1 MTGYRVRAQICVAA
15 AIYRKTLI
23 DAPVKALR
31 ALPLFSLWVFAP
43 LVSAQPPGSAEPDLK
58 AARAAL
64 VEEVR
69 ERILWY
75 DEEKRRPIL
84 IPAEAFGKLPF
95 GEFLEP
101 AEEESISLWIAR
113 QRKELAKDPT
123 AEPPCFF
130 PGTAAHRLTPG
141 KKRMALEEAMAAPL
155 AVMLVSVDRTTLGV
169 RPNLGIYQ
177 YNEVTIVDL
186 LLGAGGRDQNPLSTR
201 AFLSEGG
208 TLEIDGTPLCTKSP
222 WHAEAPQSGDE
233 YLLIG
238 APDIYGIFNAV
249 HYLRVDGGNVVPAK
263 YSELKFPE
271 SPLPLARVWAAAD
284 RLRKAEPPVP
294 RFRLLPSGEKPR
306 DPAEREIPNPAR
318 RPSGPGGQGQ
328 IDAAVF
334 CEAFQGLCDGSI
346 HLAWRSQD
354 DCTAECD
361 SRSHFGD
368 KASSCHWKCGPEPGP
383 PTWERERGTQGNG
396 PHLALLNL
404 RDGDVLAG
412 RPVLRGYSMT
422 YLGKI
427 SIDFFWNGRRVSLR
441 GLKTGLPSPEAC
453 TSPLGWLH
461 SACAQE
467 SGFEV
472 EIDSTLLPNGPGRLA
487 LLSSTDDGWTSSL
500 ELDLVV
506 ANEN

>member
-1 MTGYRVRAQICVAA
+1 MAGYRGWAPIGAITT
-15 AIYRKTLI
+15 IYRKTLI
-23 DAPVKALR
+23 GTPVKALR
-31 ALPLFSLWVFAP
+31 ALSLFSLWTFAP
-43 LVSAQPPGSAEPDLK
+43 LVSAQAPDSAEPDPK

-64 VEEVR
+64 VEEIR

-84 IPAEAFGKLPF
+84 IPEEAFGKLPF
-95 GEFLEP
+95 GELLEP
-101 AEEESISLWIAR
+101 AEEESIRLWIER

-141 KKRMALEEAMAAPL
+141 KNRIPLEEAMAAPL

-169 RPNLGIYQ
+169 RPDLGIYQ

-186 LLGAGGRDQNPLSTR
+186 LLGAGGQDQNPLSTR

-222 WHAEAPQSGDE
+222 WHSEAPRSGDK

-249 HYLRVDGGNVVPAK
+249 HYLRVDGENVLPAK

-271 SPLPLARVWAAAD
+271 GPLPLVRVWAAAD

-306 DPAEREIPNPAR
+306 DPADREIPDPSR
-318 RPSGPGGQGQ
+318 RPSGPGGQGK
-328 IDAAVF
+328 IDADVF
-334 CEAFQGLCDGSI
+334 CEAFQGLCGGSS

-354 DCTAECD
+354 GCTAQCA
-361 SRSHFGD
+361 SWSHFGD

-396 PHLALLNL
+396 PHLAVLNL

-422 YLGKI
+422 FLGKV
-427 SIDFFWNGRRVSLR
+427 SIDFFWNGRPVSLR
-441 GLKTGLPSPEAC
+441 SLKTGLPSPEAC
-453 TSPLGWLH
+453 TAPLGWTH
-461 SACAQE
+461 SHCAKE

-487 LLSSTDDGWTSSL
+487 LVSTTDYGWTSSL